1 MINIIICD
9 DVKRDLD
16 KVKNSTKKIMNS
28 LKMKYNEILF
38 SDYDDSFIDIIV
50 KKIPFKIYI
59 LDIETPSRSGIDVA
73 RIIRRKDYTS
83 PIIFLTGHND
93 LGMELLTEDIPFTSF
108 INKFVNYEN
117 RLKKSIINSIN
128 MLHKRKILRVND
140 GNTLYTIN
148 LDDILYLTKESVSR
162 KTIIVTDYTEFQL
175 SKSLQSI
182 KELLD
187 DNFVQT
193 HRACVVNKN
202 RVCKIDFKNKIIC
215 FDNNLE
221 IDLLSNKY
229 KKEMSVWI
237 I

>member
-1 MINIIICD
+1 MLNIIICD

-16 KVKNSTKKIMNS
+16 KVKNSTKKIMDS
-28 LKMKYNEILF
+28 LKMKYNEIIF

-229 KKEMSVWI
+229 KKEMSV
-237 I
+237 

>member
-16 KVKNSTKKIMNS
+16 KVKNSTKKIMDS
-28 LKMKYNEILF
+28 LKMKYNEIIF

-59 LDIETPSRSGIDVA
+59 LDIETPSKSGIDVA

-229 KKEMSVWI
+229 KKEMSV
-237 I
+237 

>member
-16 KVKNSTKKIMNS
+16 KVKNSVKKIMKS
-28 LKMKYNEILF
+28 LKIKYNEILF
-38 SDYDDSFIDIIV
+38 SDYDNSFMDIIE

-59 LDIETPSRSGIDVA
+59 LDIETPSRSGIDIA
-73 RIIRRKDYTS
+73 RIIRKRDFTN

-93 LGMELLTEDIPFTSF
+93 LGMELLTEDISFTSF
-108 INKFVNYEN
+108 INKFVNYEK
-117 RLKKSIINSIN
+117 RLKKSIINSLN
-128 MLHKRKILRVND
+128 MLHKRRILRVND

-148 LDDILYLTKESVSR
+148 LDDILYITKESVSR

-229 KKEMSVWI
+229 KKEMSV
-237 I
+237 

>member
-1 MINIIICD
+1 MLNIIICD

-16 KVKNSTKKIMNS
+16 KVKNSTKKIMDS
-28 LKMKYNEILF
+28 LKMKYNEIIF

-93 LGMELLTEDIPFTSF
+93 LGMELLTEDIAFTSF

-128 MLHKRKILRVND
+128 MLHKRRILRVND

-148 LDDILYLTKESVSR
+148 LDDILYITKESVSR
-162 KTIIVTDYTEFQL
+162 KTIIVTDYNEFQL
-175 SKSLQSI
+175 NKSLQSM

-187 DNFVQT
+187 EYFIQT
-193 HRACVVNKN
+193 HRACIINKN
-202 RVCKIDFKNKIIC
+202 RLCKIDFKRKIIC
-215 FDNNLE
+215 FDNNSQ

-229 KKEMSVWI
+229 KKEIVLWI

>member
-1 MINIIICD
+1 MLNIIICD

-16 KVKNSTKKIMNS
+16 KVKNSTKKIMDS
-28 LKMKYNEILF
+28 LKMKYNEIIF

-93 LGMELLTEDIPFTSF
+93 LGMELLTEDIAFTSF

-229 KKEMSVWI
+229 KKEMSV
-237 I
+237 

>member
-1 MINIIICD
+1 MLNIIICD

-229 KKEMSVWI
+229 KKEMSV
-237 I
+237 